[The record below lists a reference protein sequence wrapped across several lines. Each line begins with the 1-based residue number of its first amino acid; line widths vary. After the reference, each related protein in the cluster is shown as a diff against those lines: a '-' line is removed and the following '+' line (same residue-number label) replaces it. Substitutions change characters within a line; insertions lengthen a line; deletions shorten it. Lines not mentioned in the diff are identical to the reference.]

1 MQFLPEISPRVGG
14 GMASRLH
21 CGVTALLV
29 LASAALLVAS
39 TVVAQSQRP
48 GSDDAV
54 FGLPSG
60 IERTDWKTWLQLN
73 KDRFMRRPVNV
84 SGLTATTSGVT
95 AKRASRTHVSALVE
109 ATGSSDAIV
118 RANAV
123 YALGMYAT
131 RLEEAERRV
140 IYRLLED
147 GDVLVRE
154 RALMAVGLTGRS
166 DAVPG
171 LAAIV
176 QAKPAARAMTN
187 VPTDRERGIAAL
199 ALGLIGGPAAVD
211 ALADQ
216 IESKDNTRSIR
227 ACAIAA
233 VGVAAG
239 AEPTAKAT
247 ERVRKALGKIVG
259 DERGRSDLRALSLI
273 SMSRWGDA
281 ATVDWIV
288 DFAGDSDST
297 LRRAAMFACAAWVT
311 TAKASAEGVDQKAR
325 GANDA
330 RSRPEAAV
338 LAGLD
343 DASIDVRTAAIS
355 ALAEVGGE
363 DAASAFAKGRT
374 AANRSIR
381 RFSIVSCGIFQRM
394 QPAGESAAL
403 LQSDADDPEPS
414 PDADSAF
421 AVARALSGAR
431 ATNGDGPV
439 FDDSGPI
446 RANGYVAL
454 SYALSSDHPSGLMK
468 GIVQAL
474 DSARSR
480 LDRHNILSG
489 FAAMQPTSQ
498 QVDELRKSLD
508 QENDATTVTNRLS
521 LLILWHD
528 LAVISVVRRVLGAKT
543 LPAASRAAVIEAIGE
558 AARARSGDPLQ
569 RLSAWHDPTLAFDT
583 LEYVLAWKW

>member
-1 MQFLPEISPRVGG
+1 MQFLQEAPHRVGG
-14 GMASRLH
+14 LASRLH
-21 CGVTALLV
+21 CRVITLLV
-29 LASAALLVAS
+29 IAPAALIVAS
-39 TVVAQSQRP
+39 SVAHAQRP
-48 GSDDAV
+48 GSGDEV

-60 IERTDWKTWLQLN
+60 IERNDWKTWLHLN

-84 SGLTATTSGVT
+84 SDLTATKSTGT
-95 AKRASRTHVSALVE
+95 AKRASRTHVLALVD
-109 ATGSSDAIV
+109 AAGSNDAIV

-123 YALGMYAT
+123 YALGMYGT
-131 RLEEAERRV
+131 RLEEAERKV

-147 GDVLVRE
+147 GDAFVRE
-154 RALMAVGLTGRS
+154 RALMAVGLIGRS

-171 LAAIV
+171 LVAIV
-176 QAKPAARAMTN
+176 QAKAAARAMTN

-233 VGVAAG
+233 IGVAAG
-239 AEPTAKAT
+239 AEPTAKTT
-247 ERVRKALGKIVG
+247 ERVRGALGKIVG
-259 DERGRSDLRALSLI
+259 DETARSDLRALSLI

-281 ATVDWIV
+281 ATVERIV
-288 DFAGDSDST
+288 DCAGDSDST
-297 LRRAAMFACAAWVT
+297 LRRAAMFACAAWIT
-311 TAKASAEGVDQKAR
+311 TAKAKVAGVDQKAR

-330 RSRPEAAV
+330 RSHLEAAV
-338 LAGLD
+338 RAGLD

-355 ALAEVGGE
+355 ALAEVGGK
-363 DAASAFAKGRT
+363 DAASAFAKGRN
-374 AANRSIR
+374 AATRSIR

-394 QPAGESAAL
+394 QRTGESIEPL
-403 LQSDADDPEPS
+403 RSDADDPEQNL
-414 PDADSAF
+414 DADSAF
-421 AVARALSGAR
+421 AVALALSGTR
-431 ATNGDGPV
+431 AANGGGPV
-439 FDDSGPI
+439 LDDSRPI
-446 RANGYVAL
+446 RANSYVAL
-454 SYALSSDHPSGLMK
+454 SYALSPDHQSGLMT

-474 DSARSR
+474 DLARSR

-498 QVDELRKSLD
+498 QVDELRESLE
-508 QENDATTVTNRLS
+508 QENDTTKVTNRLS

-528 LAVISVVRRVLGAKT
+528 PAVVNGVRRVLSAKF
-543 LPAASRAAVIEAIGE
+543 LPAASRADVIEAIGE
-558 AARARSGDPLQ
+558 AARVKNGDPLQ